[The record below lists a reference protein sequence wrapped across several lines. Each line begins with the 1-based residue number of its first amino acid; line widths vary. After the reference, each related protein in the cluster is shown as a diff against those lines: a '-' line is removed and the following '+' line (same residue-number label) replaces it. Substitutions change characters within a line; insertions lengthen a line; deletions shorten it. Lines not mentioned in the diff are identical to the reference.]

1 MSAAAL
7 NPGPTHGSVAPPAW
21 SVCVPLSFHLCVR
34 LLFGYLPGGVLSARW
49 DTEVNGAGAR
59 GYTCTCVYL
68 SVCGRLHVM
77 LRSCR
82 LTSLRVR
89 AHVRERRVGLPQASG
104 LRSPIS
110 LCPRMPAL
118 GPCPLTTQAHPGQG
132 PPVECQPDR
141 KIGFLGEA
149 EARQGQ
155 SCPWSWA
162 SLRAR
167 LCAPSCTQRRTQPL
181 FLSHTCTHILTLSRS
196 GAGAPP
202 SPAP

>member
-1 MSAAAL
+1 MEC
-7 NPGPTHGSVAPPAW
+7 
-21 SVCVPLSFHLCVR
+21 VCAFVLSPVCMC
-34 LLFGYLPGGVLSARW
+34 LLFDYLPGVVLSARW

-68 SVCGRLHVM
+68 SVCGRLHVI

-82 LTSLRVR
+82 LTSLCVR
-89 AHVRERRVGLPQASG
+89 AHVRERGVGLPQASG

-110 LCPRMPAL
+110 MCPRMPAL
-118 GPCPLTTQAHPGQG
+118 GPCSLTTQAHPGQG

-162 SLRAR
+162 SLHPH
-167 LCAPSCTQRRTQPL
+167 LCAPSCTQPVLQALRGAHSHS
-181 FLSHTCTHILTLSRS
+181 LSLTRVHTYILTLSRS